1 MNISLANS
9 ETDGV
14 GGTASVVAAE
24 DGQVHHLKP
33 ITIRTVA
40 GAAAQQCLDDL
51 RPDDKVVRIV
61 RRAGAL
67 LQLPFL
73 KTNHFTV

>member
-1 MNISLANS
+1 MVKY
-9 ETDGV
+9 TGV
-14 GGTASVVAAE
+14 AAAVVPAE
-24 DGQVHHLKP
+24 DGQTHHLKP
-33 ITIRTVA
+33 ITIRTLA

-67 LQLPFL
+67 
-73 KTNHFTV
+73 